1 MKKFVPLAFM
11 VLVSA
16 VCVTAQQDAQ
26 SNPSLGDVVRKQH
39 SQTQANSSR
48 KVWTNE
54 DFSGD
59 AATSTQPAENASAS
73 ADPNAANASASET
86 PNNPDA
92 NVDKAK
98 QEQDKAKSTAGEQEK
113 LDASWKEKLDAQ
125 KARIADLKRE
135 YDLTERE
142 NKVSMTT
149 YYADAGNRLRDQK
162 DFMDKENSY
171 REKMTTLQKQIADE
185 QAKLSDLQDEAHK
198 AGANKAY
205 D

>member
-1 MKKFVPLAFM
+1 MKKFVPIALVVLA
-11 VLVSA
+11 SA
-16 VCVTAQQDAQ
+16 SCATAQQDAQ
-26 SNPSLGDVVRKQH
+26 SSPSLGDVVRKQH
-39 SQTQANSSR
+39 AGAQANPSR

-59 AATSTQPAENASAS
+59 ATTPTQPAENAPAAAEPNADNAGAS
-73 ADPNAANASASET
+73 APANA
-86 PNNPDA
+86 PDA
-92 NVDKAK
+92 TPDKAK
-98 QEQDKAKSTAGEQEK
+98 QDQDKAKSAAGEQEK

-162 DFMDKENSY
+162 DFTDKEASY
-171 REKMTTLQKQIADE
+171 REKMTTLQKQIAEE
-185 QAKLSDLQDEAHK
+185 QSKLSDMQDEAHK

>member
-1 MKKFVPLAFM
+1 MKKFVPIALM
-11 VLVSA
+11 VLASA

-26 SNPSLGDVVRKQH
+26 SSPSLGDVVRKQH
-39 SQTQANSSR
+39 AGTQANPSR

-59 AATSTQPAENASAS
+59 ATTPAQPTENAPAAAEPSADNAGAS
-73 ADPNAANASASET
+73 APANA
-86 PNNPDA
+86 PDA
-92 NVDKAK
+92 TADKSK
-98 QEQDKAKSTAGEQEK
+98 QDQDKAKSAAGEQEK
-113 LDASWKEKLDAQ
+113 LDASWKEKLDVQ

-142 NKVSMTT
+142 NKISMTT

-162 DFMDKENSY
+162 DFTDKEASY
-171 REKMTTLQKQIADE
+171 RDKMTTLQKQIADE
-185 QAKLSDLQDEAHK
+185 QAKLSDMQDEAHK